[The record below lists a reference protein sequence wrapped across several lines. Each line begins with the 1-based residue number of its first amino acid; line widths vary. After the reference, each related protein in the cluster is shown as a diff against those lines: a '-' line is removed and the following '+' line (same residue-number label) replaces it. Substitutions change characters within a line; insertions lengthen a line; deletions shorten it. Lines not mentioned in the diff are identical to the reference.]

1 MKQLVA
7 ELLTISGKPTTCLQR
22 INEAL
27 LKSYQLSLP
36 SGLTF
41 YPKEVEIYYVNPS
54 LRPPYVDANMHC
66 RLDPKTDAEIWKLQS
81 ARYGRLYIHRKGLG
95 GVDICL
101 SDSSDFALCCT
112 IKAAEVDG
120 TTYWSQLRVRNALL
134 DACCQS
140 AGEEPTKENRLQ
152 WADRLHA
159 ADSPVV
165 LQPREHPL
173 EGDVYHLRRKGLR
186 RRDSNVSLPLRS
198 FMDLWNKLLPL
209 GNVQKILLYM
219 NQHPEEDVLEVLRQ
233 HEFRYIPTEVRA
245 RFKIGSK
252 VRLYEAH

>member
-66 RLDPKTDAEIWKLQS
+66 LLDPKTDAEIWKLQS

-140 AGEEPTKENRLQ
+140 AGEEPTKEHRQQ

-173 EGDVYHLRRKGLR
+173 VGDVYHLRRKGLR
-186 RRDSNVSLPLRS
+186 RC
-198 FMDLWNKLLPL
+198 DLGPCLLPA
-209 GNVQKILLYM
+209 GQTRARRG
-219 NQHPEEDVLEVLRQ
+219 QPS
-233 HEFRYIPTEVRA
+233 PVRA
-245 RFKIGSK
+245 LSGQYVHPAPLSK
-252 VRLYEAH
+252 KFHLTSSQESLNEVVLSLLQLDGENLEAQS